1 MQRVRGIGGIFFK
14 SPDRQRL
21 LEWYRDHL
29 GIDLLDWGGAVFQW
43 GDTGTTVWSVFA
55 GDSDYFGPERNQFM
69 VNYRVD
75 DLRAMLDQLRAAG
88 VEVLD
93 KIEESEQ
100 LGTFGWAV
108 DIDGNRFELW
118 QPPAGM

>member
-43 GDTGTTVWSVFA
+43 GGEGTTVWSVFA
-55 GDSDYFGPERNQFM
+55 GDSDYFGRERNQFM

-93 KIEESEQ
+93 KIEESE
-100 LGTFGWAV
+100 LGAFGWAV
-108 DIDGNRFELW
+108 DLDGNRFELW